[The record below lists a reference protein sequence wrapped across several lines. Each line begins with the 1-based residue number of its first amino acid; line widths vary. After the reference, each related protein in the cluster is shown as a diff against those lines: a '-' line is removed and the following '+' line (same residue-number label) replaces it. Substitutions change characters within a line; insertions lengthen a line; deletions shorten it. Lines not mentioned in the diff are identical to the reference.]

1 MRNRRPDVGSVES
14 PCILVCRIVDGYCA
28 GCKRTIDEIREW
40 IIMSEEQQK
49 RLVDEL
55 KERK

>member
-1 MRNRRPDVGSVES
+1 VRNRRPDVGSVKS

-40 IIMSEEQQK
+40 TIMSEEQQK
-49 RLVDEL
+49 ALLREL
-55 KERK
+55 EERQ